1 MPNQILARKEEL
13 LDKKTREKN
22 NNFEEENFKKSDIQ
36 NSQEEN
42 IKTNTTLEFKNEEI
56 QKNFKHKNIKINYN
70 KELKKEAEE
79 IPNNTHLQTNTIED
93 TKNKI
98 DDQKNTQ
105 NSLITDNRKNTN
117 NTYLPRKSSALEI
130 FLIFASIILAIFLIC
145 FLTFTFLNIK
155 NTKIISNIFIQTYD
169 VSNLTQEEAI
179 KKINNIITS
188 QIPEELTLKHNDYE
202 TSISTKELNIQF
214 DTTNAVNNAYKVGR
228 TGNLLQNDLT
238 ILQTKFQKKQ
248 FTLNLTL
255 DIESLKKQLQDIS
268 GKLPDKVK
276 ESSYY
281 IEGSN
286 LILTKGETGAVV
298 DVDKTASEI
307 IEQIQNLNVK
317 NNTIEIATEEKSPS
331 ALDIDSIHSELYSE
345 AKDAYFT
352 QNPYSIYPSENG
364 VDFAISIDDAKAM
377 LKEDKD
383 EYSIPLKV
391 LYPSVTTNM
400 LGTEAFPNLL
410 SQYSTSYSTKNQKR
424 TTNLRL
430 AANKINGT
438 VLMPGE
444 TFSYNK
450 VVGERTIAAG
460 YQEAP
465 IYVSGK
471 VVDGLGG
478 GICQITTTLYNAV
491 VYANLEIVE
500 RSNHQFVPS
509 YAPASR
515 DATVV
520 YGSIDFKFKN
530 NRNYPIK
537 ILCSVQNGIA
547 NFQIYGLKT
556 DNDYEVVISN
566 RVTGTTSNAIYS
578 EAYKILKQ
586 NGQVVSST
594 LLSQDVYKIF
604 IIFGINIINPIIVLP
619 IAFTS
624 TAPAATSLA
633 IFAFSFFS
641 IVIISTIVSIA
652 VFINSA
658 EITNANKI
666 THIIHSILL
675 IFSNA
680 PAIITNT
687 IITI

>member
-98 DDQKNTQ
+98 DDQKNTK

-594 LLSQDVYKIF
+594 LLSQDVYKR
-604 IIFGINIINPIIVLP
+604 
-619 IAFTS
+619 
-624 TAPAATSLA
+624 
-633 IFAFSFFS
+633 
-641 IVIISTIVSIA
+641 
-652 VFINSA
+652 
-658 EITNANKI
+658 
-666 THIIHSILL
+666 H
-675 IFSNA
+675 
-680 PAIITNT
+680 
-687 IITI
+687 

>member
-1 MPNQILARKEEL
+1 MPNQILARKEEF
-13 LDKKTREKN
+13 LDKKTTEKN
-22 NNFEEENFKKSDIQ
+22 NNFEEENFKKSNTQ
-36 NSQEEN
+36 NSQKEN
-42 IKTNTTLEFKNEEI
+42 IKTDTTLELKNEGI
-56 QKNFKHKNIKINYN
+56 QKNFKHENIEINYN

-93 TKNKI
+93 IKNKI

-364 VDFAISIDDAKAM
+364 VDFAISINDAKAM
-377 LKEDKD
+377 LQEDKD

-410 SQYSTSYSTKNQKR
+410 SQYSTSYSTRNQKR

-594 LLSQDVYKIF
+594 LLSQDVYKR
-604 IIFGINIINPIIVLP
+604 
-619 IAFTS
+619 
-624 TAPAATSLA
+624 
-633 IFAFSFFS
+633 
-641 IVIISTIVSIA
+641 
-652 VFINSA
+652 
-658 EITNANKI
+658 
-666 THIIHSILL
+666 H
-675 IFSNA
+675 
-680 PAIITNT
+680 
-687 IITI
+687 

>member
-1 MPNQILARKEEL
+1 MPNQILARKEEF
-13 LDKKTREKN
+13 LDKKTTEKN
-22 NNFEEENFKKSDIQ
+22 NNFEEENFKKSNIQ
-36 NSQEEN
+36 NSQKEN
-42 IKTNTTLEFKNEEI
+42 IKTDTTLELKNEGI
-56 QKNFKHKNIKINYN
+56 QKNFKHKNIEINYN

-93 TKNKI
+93 IKNKI

-105 NSLITDNRKNTN
+105 NSLTTYNKKNNN

-364 VDFAISIDDAKAM
+364 VDFAISINDAKAM
-377 LKEDKD
+377 LQEDKD

-410 SQYSTSYSTKNQKR
+410 SQYSTSYSTRNQKR

-594 LLSQDVYKIF
+594 LLSQDVYKR
-604 IIFGINIINPIIVLP
+604 
-619 IAFTS
+619 
-624 TAPAATSLA
+624 
-633 IFAFSFFS
+633 
-641 IVIISTIVSIA
+641 
-652 VFINSA
+652 
-658 EITNANKI
+658 
-666 THIIHSILL
+666 H
-675 IFSNA
+675 
-680 PAIITNT
+680 
-687 IITI
+687 

>member
-56 QKNFKHKNIKINYN
+56 QKNFKHENIKINYN

-364 VDFAISIDDAKAM
+364 VDFAISIGDAKAM

-594 LLSQDVYKIF
+594 LLSQDVYKR
-604 IIFGINIINPIIVLP
+604 
-619 IAFTS
+619 
-624 TAPAATSLA
+624 
-633 IFAFSFFS
+633 
-641 IVIISTIVSIA
+641 
-652 VFINSA
+652 
-658 EITNANKI
+658 
-666 THIIHSILL
+666 H
-675 IFSNA
+675 
-680 PAIITNT
+680 
-687 IITI
+687 

>member
-1 MPNQILARKEEL
+1 MPNQIIANTEKVIEQETIEKNTEQEKTNSVVNEDITIKEE
-13 LDKKTREKN
+13 TESKN
-22 NNFEEENFKKSDIQ
+22 NSEKIAPVEEYLQI
-36 NSQEEN
+36 SQTEEP
-42 IKTNTTLEFKNEEI
+42 KQTHTT
-56 QKNFKHKNIKINYN
+56 
-70 KELKKEAEE
+70 A
-79 IPNNTHLQTNTIED
+79 LQVI
-93 TKNKI
+93 
-98 DDQKNTQ
+98 
-105 NSLITDNRKNTN
+105 LI
-117 NTYLPRKSSALEI
+117 I
-130 FLIFASIILAIFLIC
+130 ASIILAIFLVF
-145 FLTFTFLNIK
+145 FLTFTIV
-155 NTKIISNIFIQTYD
+155 NTKSNKIISNIFIQNYD
-169 VSNLTQEEAI
+169 ISNLTQEDAV
-179 KKINNIITS
+179 KKMNNIITS
-188 QIPEELTLKHNDYE
+188 KIPEEITLKHNDYE

-214 DTTNAVNNAYKVGR
+214 DTTTAVNDAYKIGR

-238 ILQTKFQKKQ
+238 ILETKLQRKQ
-248 FTLNLTL
+248 FSLKLSL
-255 DIESLKKQLQDIS
+255 DTDTLKKQLQDIS

-286 LILTKGETGAVV
+286 LILTKGETGVVV

-317 NNTIEIATEEKSPS
+317 NNSIEISTEEKSPS

-352 QNPYSIYPSENG
+352 QNPYAIFPSENG
-364 VDFAISIDDAKAM
+364 VDFAISIDEAKAM
-377 LKEDKD
+377 LQEDKE
-383 EYSIPLKV
+383 EYTIPLKV

-400 LGTEAFPNLL
+400 LGSEAFPNLL
-410 SQYSTSYSTKNQKR
+410 SQYSTSYSTRDQKR

-491 VYANLEIVE
+491 VYANLDIVE

-537 ILCSVQNGIA
+537 IVCSVQNGIA

-556 DNDYEVVISN
+556 DNDYEVTISN

-594 LLSQDVYKIF
+594 LLSQDVYKR
-604 IIFGINIINPIIVLP
+604 
-619 IAFTS
+619 
-624 TAPAATSLA
+624 
-633 IFAFSFFS
+633 
-641 IVIISTIVSIA
+641 
-652 VFINSA
+652 
-658 EITNANKI
+658 
-666 THIIHSILL
+666 H
-675 IFSNA
+675 
-680 PAIITNT
+680 
-687 IITI
+687 

>member
-1 MPNQILARKEEL
+1 MPNQIIANTEKVIEQE
-13 LDKKTREKN
+13 TIEKN
-22 NNFEEENFKKSDIQ
+22 TE
-36 NSQEEN
+36 QE
-42 IKTNTTLEFKNEEI
+42 KTNSIVNEDITIKEKTESKNNSEKITPVEEYLQISQTEEPKQTHTT
-56 QKNFKHKNIKINYN
+56 
-70 KELKKEAEE
+70 A
-79 IPNNTHLQTNTIED
+79 LQVI
-93 TKNKI
+93 
-98 DDQKNTQ
+98 
-105 NSLITDNRKNTN
+105 LI
-117 NTYLPRKSSALEI
+117 I
-130 FLIFASIILAIFLIC
+130 ASIILAIFLVF
-145 FLTFTFLNIK
+145 FLTFTIV
-155 NTKIISNIFIQTYD
+155 NTKSNKIISNIFIQNYD
-169 VSNLTQEEAI
+169 ISNLTQEDAV
-179 KKINNIITS
+179 KKMNNIITS
-188 QIPEELTLKHNDYE
+188 QIPEEITLKHNDYE

-214 DTTNAVNNAYKVGR
+214 DTTTAVNDAYKVGR

-238 ILQTKFQKKQ
+238 ILETKLQRKQ
-248 FTLNLTL
+248 FSLKLSL
-255 DIESLKKQLQDIS
+255 DTDTLKKQLQDIS

-286 LILTKGETGAVV
+286 LILTKGETGVVV

-317 NNTIEIATEEKSPS
+317 NNSIEISTEEKSPS

-352 QNPYSIYPSENG
+352 QNPYAIFPSENG
-364 VDFAISIDDAKAM
+364 VDFAISIDEAKAM
-377 LKEDKD
+377 LQEDKE
-383 EYSIPLKV
+383 EYAIPLKV

-400 LGTEAFPNLL
+400 LGSEAFPNLL
-410 SQYSTSYSTKNQKR
+410 SQYSTSYSTRDQKR

-491 VYANLEIVE
+491 VYANLDIVE

-530 NRNYPIK
+530 NRDYPIK
-537 ILCSVQNGIA
+537 IICSVQNGIA

-556 DNDYEVVISN
+556 DNDYEVTISN

-578 EAYKILKQ
+578 QAYKILKQ

-594 LLSQDVYKIF
+594 LLSQDVYKR
-604 IIFGINIINPIIVLP
+604 
-619 IAFTS
+619 
-624 TAPAATSLA
+624 
-633 IFAFSFFS
+633 
-641 IVIISTIVSIA
+641 
-652 VFINSA
+652 
-658 EITNANKI
+658 
-666 THIIHSILL
+666 H
-675 IFSNA
+675 
-680 PAIITNT
+680 
-687 IITI
+687 

>member
-1 MPNQILARKEEL
+1 MPNQILARKEEF
-13 LDKKTREKN
+13 LDKKTTEKN
-22 NNFEEENFKKSDIQ
+22 NNFEEENFKKSNIQ
-36 NSQEEN
+36 NSQKEN
-42 IKTNTTLEFKNEEI
+42 IKTDTTLELKNEGI
-56 QKNFKHKNIKINYN
+56 QKNFKHENIEINYN

-93 TKNKI
+93 IKNKI

-105 NSLITDNRKNTN
+105 NSLTTYNKKNNN

-377 LKEDKD
+377 LQEDKD

-410 SQYSTSYSTKNQKR
+410 SQYSTSYSTRNQKR

-594 LLSQDVYKIF
+594 LLSQDVYKR
-604 IIFGINIINPIIVLP
+604 
-619 IAFTS
+619 
-624 TAPAATSLA
+624 
-633 IFAFSFFS
+633 
-641 IVIISTIVSIA
+641 
-652 VFINSA
+652 
-658 EITNANKI
+658 
-666 THIIHSILL
+666 H
-675 IFSNA
+675 
-680 PAIITNT
+680 
-687 IITI
+687 

>member
-1 MPNQILARKEEL
+1 MPNQILARKEEF
-13 LDKKTREKN
+13 LDKKTTEKN
-22 NNFEEENFKKSDIQ
+22 NNFEEENFKKSNIQ
-36 NSQEEN
+36 NSQKEN
-42 IKTNTTLEFKNEEI
+42 IKNDTTLELKNEGI
-56 QKNFKHKNIKINYN
+56 QKNFKHENIEINYN

-93 TKNKI
+93 IKNKI

-364 VDFAISIDDAKAM
+364 VDFAISINDAKAM
-377 LKEDKD
+377 LQEDKD

-410 SQYSTSYSTKNQKR
+410 SQYSTSYSTRNQKR

-594 LLSQDVYKIF
+594 LLSQDVYKR
-604 IIFGINIINPIIVLP
+604 
-619 IAFTS
+619 
-624 TAPAATSLA
+624 
-633 IFAFSFFS
+633 
-641 IVIISTIVSIA
+641 
-652 VFINSA
+652 
-658 EITNANKI
+658 
-666 THIIHSILL
+666 H
-675 IFSNA
+675 
-680 PAIITNT
+680 
-687 IITI
+687 

>member
-1 MPNQILARKEEL
+1 MPNQIIANTEKVIEQETIEKNTEQEKTNSIVNEDITIKEE
-13 LDKKTREKN
+13 TESKN
-22 NNFEEENFKKSDIQ
+22 NSEKITPVEEYLQI
-36 NSQEEN
+36 SQTEEP
-42 IKTNTTLEFKNEEI
+42 KQTHTT
-56 QKNFKHKNIKINYN
+56 
-70 KELKKEAEE
+70 A
-79 IPNNTHLQTNTIED
+79 LQVI
-93 TKNKI
+93 
-98 DDQKNTQ
+98 
-105 NSLITDNRKNTN
+105 LI
-117 NTYLPRKSSALEI
+117 I
-130 FLIFASIILAIFLIC
+130 ASIILAIFLIF
-145 FLTFTFLNIK
+145 FLTFTIV
-155 NTKIISNIFIQTYD
+155 NTKSNKIISNIFIQNYD
-169 VSNLTQEEAI
+169 ISNLTQEDEV
-179 KKINNIITS
+179 KKMNNIITS
-188 QIPEELTLKHNDYE
+188 QIPEEITLKHNDYE

-214 DTTNAVNNAYKVGR
+214 DTTTAVNDAYKIGR

-238 ILQTKFQKKQ
+238 ILETKLQRKQ
-248 FTLNLTL
+248 FSLKLSL
-255 DIESLKKQLQDIS
+255 DTDTLKKQLQDIS

-286 LILTKGETGAVV
+286 LILTKGETGVVV

-317 NNTIEIATEEKSPS
+317 NNSIEISTEEKSPS

-352 QNPYSIYPSENG
+352 QNPYAIFPSENG
-364 VDFAISIDDAKAM
+364 VDFAISIDEAKAM
-377 LKEDKD
+377 LQEDKE
-383 EYSIPLKV
+383 EYAIPLKV

-400 LGTEAFPNLL
+400 LGSEAFPNLL
-410 SQYSTSYSTKNQKR
+410 SQYSTSYSTRDQKR

-491 VYANLEIVE
+491 VYANLDIVE

-537 ILCSVQNGIA
+537 IVCSVQNGIA

-556 DNDYEVVISN
+556 DNDYEVTISN

-578 EAYKILKQ
+578 QAYKILKQ

-594 LLSQDVYKIF
+594 LLSQDVYKR
-604 IIFGINIINPIIVLP
+604 
-619 IAFTS
+619 
-624 TAPAATSLA
+624 
-633 IFAFSFFS
+633 
-641 IVIISTIVSIA
+641 
-652 VFINSA
+652 
-658 EITNANKI
+658 
-666 THIIHSILL
+666 H
-675 IFSNA
+675 
-680 PAIITNT
+680 
-687 IITI
+687 

>member
-56 QKNFKHKNIKINYN
+56 QKNFKHENIKINYN

-117 NTYLPRKSSALEI
+117 NNYLPRKSSALEI

-331 ALDIDSIHSELYSE
+331 TLDIDSIHSELYSE

-594 LLSQDVYKIF
+594 LLSQDVYKR
-604 IIFGINIINPIIVLP
+604 
-619 IAFTS
+619 
-624 TAPAATSLA
+624 
-633 IFAFSFFS
+633 
-641 IVIISTIVSIA
+641 
-652 VFINSA
+652 
-658 EITNANKI
+658 
-666 THIIHSILL
+666 H
-675 IFSNA
+675 
-680 PAIITNT
+680 
-687 IITI
+687 

>member
-1 MPNQILARKEEL
+1 MPNQIIANTEKVIEQETIEKNTEQEKTNSIVNEDITIKEE
-13 LDKKTREKN
+13 TESKN
-22 NNFEEENFKKSDIQ
+22 NSEKITPVEKYLQISQTEEPKQ
-36 NSQEEN
+36 
-42 IKTNTTLEFKNEEI
+42 THTT
-56 QKNFKHKNIKINYN
+56 
-70 KELKKEAEE
+70 A
-79 IPNNTHLQTNTIED
+79 LQVI
-93 TKNKI
+93 
-98 DDQKNTQ
+98 
-105 NSLITDNRKNTN
+105 LI
-117 NTYLPRKSSALEI
+117 I
-130 FLIFASIILAIFLIC
+130 ASIILAIFLIF
-145 FLTFTFLNIK
+145 FLTFTIV
-155 NTKIISNIFIQTYD
+155 NTKSNKIISNIFIQNYD
-169 VSNLTQEEAI
+169 ISNLTQEDAV
-179 KKINNIITS
+179 KKMNNIITS
-188 QIPEELTLKHNDYE
+188 QIPEEITLKHNDYE

-214 DTTNAVNNAYKVGR
+214 DTTTAVNDAYKIGR

-238 ILQTKFQKKQ
+238 ILETKLQRKQ
-248 FTLNLTL
+248 FSLKLSL
-255 DIESLKKQLQDIS
+255 DTDTLKKQLQDIS

-286 LILTKGETGAVV
+286 LILTKGETGVVV

-317 NNTIEIATEEKSPS
+317 NNSIEISTEEKSPS

-352 QNPYSIYPSENG
+352 QNPYAIFPSENG
-364 VDFAISIDDAKAM
+364 VDFAISIDEAKAM
-377 LKEDKD
+377 LQEDKE
-383 EYSIPLKV
+383 EYAIPLKV

-400 LGTEAFPNLL
+400 LGSEAFPNLL
-410 SQYSTSYSTKNQKR
+410 SQYSTSYSTRDQKR

-491 VYANLEIVE
+491 VYANLDIVE

-537 ILCSVQNGIA
+537 IVCSVQNGIA

-556 DNDYEVVISN
+556 DNDYEVTISN

-578 EAYKILKQ
+578 QAYKILKQ

-594 LLSQDVYKIF
+594 LLSQDVYKR
-604 IIFGINIINPIIVLP
+604 
-619 IAFTS
+619 
-624 TAPAATSLA
+624 
-633 IFAFSFFS
+633 
-641 IVIISTIVSIA
+641 
-652 VFINSA
+652 
-658 EITNANKI
+658 
-666 THIIHSILL
+666 H
-675 IFSNA
+675 
-680 PAIITNT
+680 
-687 IITI
+687 

>member
-1 MPNQILARKEEL
+1 MPNQIIANTEKVIEQETIEKNTEQEKTNSVVNEDITIKEE
-13 LDKKTREKN
+13 TESKN
-22 NNFEEENFKKSDIQ
+22 NSEKIAPVEEYLQI
-36 NSQEEN
+36 SQTEEP
-42 IKTNTTLEFKNEEI
+42 KQTHTT
-56 QKNFKHKNIKINYN
+56 
-70 KELKKEAEE
+70 A
-79 IPNNTHLQTNTIED
+79 LQVI
-93 TKNKI
+93 
-98 DDQKNTQ
+98 
-105 NSLITDNRKNTN
+105 LI
-117 NTYLPRKSSALEI
+117 I
-130 FLIFASIILAIFLIC
+130 ASIILAIFLIF
-145 FLTFTFLNIK
+145 FLTFTIV
-155 NTKIISNIFIQTYD
+155 NTKSNKIISNIFIQNYD
-169 VSNLTQEEAI
+169 ISNLTQEDAV
-179 KKINNIITS
+179 KKMNNIITS
-188 QIPEELTLKHNDYE
+188 KIPEEITLKHNDYE

-214 DTTNAVNNAYKVGR
+214 DTTTAVNDAYKIGR

-238 ILQTKFQKKQ
+238 ILETKLQRKQ
-248 FTLNLTL
+248 FSLKLSL
-255 DIESLKKQLQDIS
+255 DTDTLKKQLQDIS

-286 LILTKGETGAVV
+286 LILTKGETGVVV

-317 NNTIEIATEEKSPS
+317 NNSIELSTEEKSPS

-352 QNPYSIYPSENG
+352 QNPYAIFPSENG
-364 VDFAISIDDAKAM
+364 VDFAISIDEAKAM
-377 LKEDKD
+377 LQEDKE
-383 EYSIPLKV
+383 EYTIPLKV

-400 LGTEAFPNLL
+400 LGSEAFPNLL
-410 SQYSTSYSTKNQKR
+410 SQYSTSYSTRDQKR

-491 VYANLEIVE
+491 VYANLDIVE

-537 ILCSVQNGIA
+537 IVCSVQNGIA

-556 DNDYEVVISN
+556 DNDYEVTISN

-594 LLSQDVYKIF
+594 LLSQDVYKR
-604 IIFGINIINPIIVLP
+604 
-619 IAFTS
+619 
-624 TAPAATSLA
+624 
-633 IFAFSFFS
+633 
-641 IVIISTIVSIA
+641 
-652 VFINSA
+652 
-658 EITNANKI
+658 
-666 THIIHSILL
+666 H
-675 IFSNA
+675 
-680 PAIITNT
+680 
-687 IITI
+687 

>member
-1 MPNQILARKEEL
+1 MPNQIIANTEKVIEQETIEKNTEQEKTNSIVNEDITIKEE
-13 LDKKTREKN
+13 TESKN
-22 NNFEEENFKKSDIQ
+22 NSEKITPVEEYLQI
-36 NSQEEN
+36 SQTEEP
-42 IKTNTTLEFKNEEI
+42 KQTPTT
-56 QKNFKHKNIKINYN
+56 
-70 KELKKEAEE
+70 A
-79 IPNNTHLQTNTIED
+79 LQVI
-93 TKNKI
+93 
-98 DDQKNTQ
+98 
-105 NSLITDNRKNTN
+105 LI
-117 NTYLPRKSSALEI
+117 I
-130 FLIFASIILAIFLIC
+130 ASIVLAIFLIF
-145 FLTFTFLNIK
+145 FLTFTIV
-155 NTKIISNIFIQTYD
+155 NTKSNKIISNIFIQNYD
-169 VSNLTQEEAI
+169 ISNLTQEDAV
-179 KKINNIITS
+179 KKMNNIITS
-188 QIPEELTLKHNDYE
+188 QIPEEITLKHNDYE

-214 DTTNAVNNAYKVGR
+214 DTTTAVNDAYKIGR

-238 ILQTKFQKKQ
+238 ILETKLQRKQ
-248 FTLNLTL
+248 FSLKLSL
-255 DIESLKKQLQDIS
+255 DTDTLKKQLQDIS

-286 LILTKGETGAVV
+286 LILTKGETGVVV

-317 NNTIEIATEEKSPS
+317 NNSIEISTEEKSPS

-352 QNPYSIYPSENG
+352 QNPYAIFPSENG
-364 VDFAISIDDAKAM
+364 VDFAISIDEAKAM
-377 LKEDKD
+377 LQEDKE
-383 EYSIPLKV
+383 EYAIPLKV

-400 LGTEAFPNLL
+400 LGSEAFPNLL
-410 SQYSTSYSTKNQKR
+410 SQYSTSYSTRDQKR

-491 VYANLEIVE
+491 VYANLDIVE

-537 ILCSVQNGIA
+537 IVCSVQNGIA

-556 DNDYEVVISN
+556 DNDYEVTISN

-578 EAYKILKQ
+578 QAYKILKQ

-594 LLSQDVYKIF
+594 LLSQDVYKR
-604 IIFGINIINPIIVLP
+604 
-619 IAFTS
+619 
-624 TAPAATSLA
+624 
-633 IFAFSFFS
+633 
-641 IVIISTIVSIA
+641 
-652 VFINSA
+652 
-658 EITNANKI
+658 
-666 THIIHSILL
+666 H
-675 IFSNA
+675 
-680 PAIITNT
+680 
-687 IITI
+687 

>member
-1 MPNQILARKEEL
+1 MQISQTEEP
-13 LDKKTREKN
+13 KQTH
-22 NNFEEENFKKSDIQ
+22 
-36 NSQEEN
+36 
-42 IKTNTTLEFKNEEI
+42 TT
-56 QKNFKHKNIKINYN
+56 
-70 KELKKEAEE
+70 A
-79 IPNNTHLQTNTIED
+79 LQVI
-93 TKNKI
+93 
-98 DDQKNTQ
+98 
-105 NSLITDNRKNTN
+105 LI
-117 NTYLPRKSSALEI
+117 I
-130 FLIFASIILAIFLIC
+130 ASIILAIFLIF
-145 FLTFTFLNIK
+145 FLTFTIV
-155 NTKIISNIFIQTYD
+155 NTKSNKIISNIFIQNYD
-169 VSNLTQEEAI
+169 ISNLTQEDAV
-179 KKINNIITS
+179 KKMNNIITS
-188 QIPEELTLKHNDYE
+188 QIPEEITLKHNDYE

-214 DTTNAVNNAYKVGR
+214 DTTTAVNDAYKIGR

-238 ILQTKFQKKQ
+238 ILETKLQRKQ
-248 FTLNLTL
+248 FSLKLSL
-255 DIESLKKQLQDIS
+255 DTDTLKKQLQDIS

-286 LILTKGETGAVV
+286 LILTKGETGVVV

-317 NNTIEIATEEKSPS
+317 NNSIEISTEEKSPS

-352 QNPYSIYPSENG
+352 QNPYAIFPSENG
-364 VDFAISIDDAKAM
+364 VDFAISIDEAKAM
-377 LKEDKD
+377 LQEDKE
-383 EYSIPLKV
+383 EYAIPLKV

-400 LGTEAFPNLL
+400 LGSEAFPNLL
-410 SQYSTSYSTKNQKR
+410 SQYSTSYSTRDQKR

-491 VYANLEIVE
+491 VYANLDIVE

-537 ILCSVQNGIA
+537 IVCSVQNGIA

-556 DNDYEVVISN
+556 DNDYEVTISN

-578 EAYKILKQ
+578 QAYKILKQ

-594 LLSQDVYKIF
+594 LLSQDVYKR
-604 IIFGINIINPIIVLP
+604 
-619 IAFTS
+619 
-624 TAPAATSLA
+624 
-633 IFAFSFFS
+633 
-641 IVIISTIVSIA
+641 
-652 VFINSA
+652 
-658 EITNANKI
+658 
-666 THIIHSILL
+666 H
-675 IFSNA
+675 
-680 PAIITNT
+680 
-687 IITI
+687 

>member
-1 MPNQILARKEEL
+1 M
-13 LDKKTREKN
+13 DKKTTEKN
-22 NNFEEENFKKSDIQ
+22 NNFEEENFKKSNIQ
-36 NSQEEN
+36 NSQKEN
-42 IKTNTTLEFKNEEI
+42 IKTDTTLELKNEGI
-56 QKNFKHKNIKINYN
+56 QKNFKHENIEINYN

-93 TKNKI
+93 IKNKI

-364 VDFAISIDDAKAM
+364 VDFAISINDAKAM
-377 LKEDKD
+377 LQEDKD

-410 SQYSTSYSTKNQKR
+410 SQYSTSYSTRNQKR

-594 LLSQDVYKIF
+594 LLSQDVYKR
-604 IIFGINIINPIIVLP
+604 
-619 IAFTS
+619 
-624 TAPAATSLA
+624 
-633 IFAFSFFS
+633 
-641 IVIISTIVSIA
+641 
-652 VFINSA
+652 
-658 EITNANKI
+658 
-666 THIIHSILL
+666 H
-675 IFSNA
+675 
-680 PAIITNT
+680 
-687 IITI
+687 

>member
-56 QKNFKHKNIKINYN
+56 QKNFKHENIKINYN

-117 NTYLPRKSSALEI
+117 NTYLPRKSSALEM

-594 LLSQDVYKIF
+594 LLSQDVYKR
-604 IIFGINIINPIIVLP
+604 
-619 IAFTS
+619 
-624 TAPAATSLA
+624 
-633 IFAFSFFS
+633 
-641 IVIISTIVSIA
+641 
-652 VFINSA
+652 
-658 EITNANKI
+658 
-666 THIIHSILL
+666 H
-675 IFSNA
+675 
-680 PAIITNT
+680 
-687 IITI
+687 

>member
-56 QKNFKHKNIKINYN
+56 QKNFKHENIKINYN

-145 FLTFTFLNIK
+145 FLTFTFLKIK

-594 LLSQDVYKIF
+594 LLSQDVYKR
-604 IIFGINIINPIIVLP
+604 
-619 IAFTS
+619 
-624 TAPAATSLA
+624 
-633 IFAFSFFS
+633 
-641 IVIISTIVSIA
+641 
-652 VFINSA
+652 
-658 EITNANKI
+658 
-666 THIIHSILL
+666 H
-675 IFSNA
+675 
-680 PAIITNT
+680 
-687 IITI
+687 

>member
-1 MPNQILARKEEL
+1 MPNQIIANTEKVIEQETIEKNTEQEKTNSIVNEDITIKEE
-13 LDKKTREKN
+13 TESKN
-22 NNFEEENFKKSDIQ
+22 NSEKITPVEEYLQI
-36 NSQEEN
+36 SQTEEP
-42 IKTNTTLEFKNEEI
+42 KQTHTT
-56 QKNFKHKNIKINYN
+56 
-70 KELKKEAEE
+70 A
-79 IPNNTHLQTNTIED
+79 LQVI
-93 TKNKI
+93 
-98 DDQKNTQ
+98 
-105 NSLITDNRKNTN
+105 LI
-117 NTYLPRKSSALEI
+117 I
-130 FLIFASIILAIFLIC
+130 ASIILAIFLIF
-145 FLTFTFLNIK
+145 FLTFTIV
-155 NTKIISNIFIQTYD
+155 NTKSNKIISNIFIQNYD
-169 VSNLTQEEAI
+169 ISNLTQENAV
-179 KKINNIITS
+179 KKMNNIITS
-188 QIPEELTLKHNDYE
+188 QIPEEITLKHNDYE

-214 DTTNAVNNAYKVGR
+214 DTTTAVNDAYKVGR

-238 ILQTKFQKKQ
+238 ILETKLQRKQ
-248 FTLNLTL
+248 FSLKLSL
-255 DIESLKKQLQDIS
+255 DTDTLKKQLQDIS

-286 LILTKGETGAVV
+286 LILTKGETGVVV

-317 NNTIEIATEEKSPS
+317 NNSIEISTEEKSPS

-352 QNPYSIYPSENG
+352 QNPYAIFPSENG
-364 VDFAISIDDAKAM
+364 VDFAISIDEAKAM
-377 LKEDKD
+377 LQEDKE
-383 EYSIPLKV
+383 EYAIPLKV

-400 LGTEAFPNLL
+400 LGSEAFPNLL
-410 SQYSTSYSTKNQKR
+410 SQYSTSYSTRDQKR

-491 VYANLEIVE
+491 VYANLDIVE

-530 NRNYPIK
+530 NRDYPIK
-537 ILCSVQNGIA
+537 IICSVQNGIA

-556 DNDYEVVISN
+556 DNDYEVTISN

-578 EAYKILKQ
+578 QAYKILKQ

-594 LLSQDVYKIF
+594 LLSQDVYKR
-604 IIFGINIINPIIVLP
+604 
-619 IAFTS
+619 
-624 TAPAATSLA
+624 
-633 IFAFSFFS
+633 
-641 IVIISTIVSIA
+641 
-652 VFINSA
+652 
-658 EITNANKI
+658 
-666 THIIHSILL
+666 H
-675 IFSNA
+675 
-680 PAIITNT
+680 
-687 IITI
+687 

>member
-1 MPNQILARKEEL
+1 MPNQIIANTEKVIEQETIEKNTEQEKTNSIVNEDITIKEE
-13 LDKKTREKN
+13 TESKN
-22 NNFEEENFKKSDIQ
+22 NSEKITPVEEYLQI
-36 NSQEEN
+36 SQTEEP
-42 IKTNTTLEFKNEEI
+42 KQTHTT
-56 QKNFKHKNIKINYN
+56 
-70 KELKKEAEE
+70 A
-79 IPNNTHLQTNTIED
+79 LQVI
-93 TKNKI
+93 
-98 DDQKNTQ
+98 
-105 NSLITDNRKNTN
+105 LI
-117 NTYLPRKSSALEI
+117 I
-130 FLIFASIILAIFLIC
+130 ASIILAIFLVF
-145 FLTFTFLNIK
+145 FLTFTIV
-155 NTKIISNIFIQTYD
+155 NTKSNKIISNIFIQNYD
-169 VSNLTQEEAI
+169 ISNLTQEDAV
-179 KKINNIITS
+179 KKMNNIITS
-188 QIPEELTLKHNDYE
+188 QIPEEITLKHNDYE

-214 DTTNAVNNAYKVGR
+214 DTTTAVNDAYKIGR

-238 ILQTKFQKKQ
+238 ILETKLQRKQ
-248 FTLNLTL
+248 FSLKLSL
-255 DIESLKKQLQDIS
+255 DTDTLKKQLQDIS

-286 LILTKGETGAVV
+286 LILTKGETGVVV

-317 NNTIEIATEEKSPS
+317 NNSIEISTEEKSPS

-352 QNPYSIYPSENG
+352 QNPYAIFPSENG
-364 VDFAISIDDAKAM
+364 VDFAISIDEAKAM
-377 LKEDKD
+377 LQEDKE
-383 EYSIPLKV
+383 EYAIPLKV

-400 LGTEAFPNLL
+400 LGSEAFPNLL
-410 SQYSTSYSTKNQKR
+410 SQYSTSYSTRDQKR

-491 VYANLEIVE
+491 VYANLDIVE

-530 NRNYPIK
+530 NRDYPIK
-537 ILCSVQNGIA
+537 IICSVQNGIA

-556 DNDYEVVISN
+556 DNDYEVTISN

-578 EAYKILKQ
+578 QAYKILKQ

-594 LLSQDVYKIF
+594 LLSQDVYKR
-604 IIFGINIINPIIVLP
+604 
-619 IAFTS
+619 
-624 TAPAATSLA
+624 
-633 IFAFSFFS
+633 
-641 IVIISTIVSIA
+641 
-652 VFINSA
+652 
-658 EITNANKI
+658 
-666 THIIHSILL
+666 H
-675 IFSNA
+675 
-680 PAIITNT
+680 
-687 IITI
+687 

>member
-56 QKNFKHKNIKINYN
+56 QKNFKHENIKINYN

-286 LILTKGETGAVV
+286 LILTKGETGAVI

-594 LLSQDVYKIF
+594 LLSQDVYKR
-604 IIFGINIINPIIVLP
+604 
-619 IAFTS
+619 
-624 TAPAATSLA
+624 
-633 IFAFSFFS
+633 
-641 IVIISTIVSIA
+641 
-652 VFINSA
+652 
-658 EITNANKI
+658 
-666 THIIHSILL
+666 H
-675 IFSNA
+675 
-680 PAIITNT
+680 
-687 IITI
+687 

>member
-1 MPNQILARKEEL
+1 MPNEVIAKNLEKIDSNNTSLENKNIDIINSKEEN
-13 LDKKTREKN
+13 TVEKADN
-22 NNFEEENFKKSDIQ
+22 IISEEKS
-36 NSQEEN
+36 
-42 IKTNTTLEFKNEEI
+42 NTTNLEP
-56 QKNFKHKNIKINYN
+56 KI
-70 KELKKEAEE
+70 AEE
-79 IPNNTHLQTNTIED
+79 L
-93 TKNKI
+93 NKI
-98 DDQKNTQ
+98 KSESKEVEET
-105 NSLITDNRKNTN
+105 NSSTHN
-117 NTYLPRKSSALEI
+117 NDIENHTTVLQI
-130 FLIFASIILAIFLIC
+130 FLILASILLAIFLVC
-145 FLTFTFLNIK
+145 FLTFTIS
-155 NTKIISNIFIQTYD
+155 NTKSNKIISNIYIQNND
-169 VSNLTQEEAI
+169 VSKLTQEEAA
-179 KKINNIITS
+179 KKINNLITS
-188 QIPEELTLKHNDYE
+188 KIPEEITLKHNDYE

-214 DTTNAVNNAYKVGR
+214 DTTTAVNTAYKIGR

-238 ILQTKFQKKQ
+238 ILQTL
-248 FTLNLTL
+248 LNKTDISLTLTL
-255 DIESLKKQLQDIS
+255 DTEILKKQLQDIS

-281 IEGSN
+281 IESTN

-298 DVDKTASEI
+298 DVDKTASDI
-307 IEQIQNLNVK
+307 IEQIQNLNIK
-317 NNTIEIATEEKSPS
+317 NNTIEISTNQKSPS
-331 ALDIDSIHSELYSE
+331 ALNIDSIHSELYSE
-345 AKDAYFT
+345 PKDAYFT
-352 QNPYSIYPSENG
+352 QNPYAIFPSENG
-364 VDFAISIDDAKAM
+364 VDFAISVDEAKAM
-377 LKEDKD
+377 LQEDKD

-410 SQYSTSYSTKNQKR
+410 SQYSTRYSTRDQKR
-424 TTNLRL
+424 TTNLKL

-491 VYANLEIVE
+491 VYANLDIVE

-530 NRNYPIK
+530 NRDYPIK
-537 ILCSVQNGIA
+537 IVCSVQNGIA

-556 DNDYEVVISN
+556 DNDYEVTISN
-566 RVTGTTSNAIYS
+566 RITSTTSNAIYS

-586 NGQVVSST
+586 NGQVVSSS
-594 LLSQDVYKIF
+594 LLSQDVYKR
-604 IIFGINIINPIIVLP
+604 
-619 IAFTS
+619 
-624 TAPAATSLA
+624 
-633 IFAFSFFS
+633 
-641 IVIISTIVSIA
+641 
-652 VFINSA
+652 
-658 EITNANKI
+658 
-666 THIIHSILL
+666 H
-675 IFSNA
+675 
-680 PAIITNT
+680 
-687 IITI
+687 